1 MGWCLGLEVHAL
13 RGSAP
18 VRSSA
23 ARAALGL
30 TGNTPHKACTYLSQ
44 PPILRH
50 TRQTYCPVST
60 MRPLLPVTLI
70 LLLAACGDGESLLPP
85 DARLPDGGRY
95 RGEVVNG
102 LLQGEGRIDYPN
114 GSWYAGSF
122 KDGQW
127 HGQGE
132 WHGQNGEVY
141 RGQFAE
147 GLFQGLGDL
156 TTPGSHYAGTFSHG
170 RRDGEGTLKQADQ
183 TYRGQFKDDQY
194 EGAGELELADGS
206 RYQGLFA
213 KGKPNG
219 AGVRSDASGNQFSG
233 RFVDGL
239 LQGSGTYDSVD
250 GEQYIGEFKDNRLEG
265 RGRYESAEG
274 DVWIGEFKDG
284 SLVGEG
290 ELLGSDGSHY
300 KGGFVDWHFS
310 GQGSLQLADG
320 SQYIGTFENDAYH
333 GKGRLTLSNGKVEGG
348 TWVNGVRVRDEKGTL
363 LPDPLDLTLLNQGR
377 LLEDALARVPPTAP
391 AIQLYSLVV
400 AGDGQQSVFLREADY
415 VSNMLKVRFGA
426 RGQVTLVNHR
436 DHMASR
442 PMATRENLTRA
453 ARTLAERSG
462 PEDLVFIYLTSHGS
476 RDHQLVLDQP
486 RLQLAD
492 LSADE
497 LASALAPLK
506 ERDKV
511 IVISACYSGGY
522 IAPLKDDR
530 TVIMTAARADRVSF
544 GCSEEADFTYFGDA
558 LFAEALNQTDDLKQA
573 FELARASVAERER
586 KDGFEASEPQL
597 WAPPAVLA
605 HWQHLRRQ
613 QAEEALR
620 NAAQA
625 TVEQQEK
632 KPGNH

>member
-1 MGWCLGLEVHAL
+1 MPGRSYKDCG
-13 RGSAP
+13 P
-18 VRSSA
+18 VVY
-23 ARAALGL
+23 LL
-30 TGNTPHKACTYLSQ
+30 MPYLSQ

-310 GQGSLQLADG
+310 GQGNLQLADG
-320 SQYIGTFENDAYH
+320 SQYIGAFENDAYH

-363 LPDPLDLTLLNQGR
+363 LPDPLDLALLNQGR
-377 LLEDALARVPPTAP
+377 LLEDALARVPPTAQ

-453 ARTLAERSG
+453 AHTLAERSG

-476 RDHQLVLDQP
+476 HDHQLVLDQP

-586 KDGFEASEPQL
+586 KEGFEASEPQL

-625 TVEQQEK
+625 TVEQQAK

>member
-1 MGWCLGLEVHAL
+1 
-13 RGSAP
+13 
-18 VRSSA
+18 
-23 ARAALGL
+23 
-30 TGNTPHKACTYLSQ
+30 
-44 PPILRH
+44 
-50 TRQTYCPVST
+50 
-60 MRPLLPVTLI
+60 MRPLLPLALT

-102 LLQGEGRIDYPN
+102 LLQGQGRIDYPN
-114 GSWYAGSF
+114 GSWYAGTF

-132 WHGQNGEVY
+132 WHGSNGEVY

-156 TTPGSHYAGTFSHG
+156 TTPGSHYAGTFKHG

-194 EGAGELELADGS
+194 DGAGQLELADGS

-213 KGKPNG
+213 KGQPNG
-219 AGVRSDASGNQFSG
+219 DGVRSDASGNQFSG
-233 RFVDGL
+233 RFVNGQ

-284 SLVGEG
+284 SLIGEG
-290 ELLGSDGSHY
+290 EMLASDGSHY
-300 KGGFVDWHFS
+300 KGEFVDWRFD
-310 GQGSLQLADG
+310 GQGTLQLADG
-320 SQYIGTFENDAYH
+320 SHYSGGFANDAYH
-333 GKGRLTLSNGKVEGG
+333 GAGRLTLANGKVQAGE
-348 TWVNGVRVRDEKGTL
+348 WVNGVRVRDQHGKL
-363 LPDPLDLTLLNQGR
+363 LPDPLDLALLNQGR
-377 LLEDALARVPPTAP
+377 LLDEALANVPHSAP
-391 AIQLYSLVV
+391 PIQLYSLVV

-426 RGQVTLVNHR
+426 SGQVTLVNHR
-436 DHMASR
+436 DQLATR
-442 PMATRENLTRA
+442 PMATRESLSRA
-453 ARTLAERSG
+453 VRTLAERSG

-476 RDHQLVLDQP
+476 ADHQLVLDQP

-492 LSADE
+492 LSAAE
-497 LASALAPLK
+497 LSSALAPLK
-506 ERDKV
+506 GRDKV

-522 IAPLKDDR
+522 IAPLKDER

-558 LFAEALNQTDDLKQA
+558 LFAQALNQTDDLKQA
-573 FELARASVAERER
+573 FELARATVAEREQR
-586 KDGFEASEPQL
+586 EGFEASEPQM

-605 HWQHLRRQ
+605 HWQRLRRQ

-625 TVEQQEK
+625 NVGEQAK
-632 KPGNH
+632 TPGNH

>member
-1 MGWCLGLEVHAL
+1 M
-13 RGSAP
+13 
-18 VRSSA
+18 
-23 ARAALGL
+23 RA
-30 TGNTPHKACTYLSQ
+30 
-44 PPILRH
+44 
-50 TRQTYCPVST
+50 
-60 MRPLLPVTLI
+60 LLPLTLT
-70 LLLAACGDGESLLPP
+70 LMLAACGDGESLLPP

-95 RGEVVNG
+95 RGQVVDG

-114 GSWYAGSF
+114 GSWYAGGF

-132 WHGQNGEVY
+132 WHGSNGEVY
-141 RGQFAE
+141 RGQFAA
-147 GLFQGLGDL
+147 GLFQGVGDL

-194 EGAGELELADGS
+194 HGAGELELADGS

-213 KGKPNG
+213 SGKPNG

-265 RGRYESAEG
+265 RGRFENAEG

-284 SLVGEG
+284 SLLGEG
-290 ELLGSDGSHY
+290 EMLGSDGSHY
-300 KGGFVDWHFS
+300 KGSFVDWRLA
-310 GQGSLQLADG
+310 GQGSLQLPDG
-320 SQYIGTFENDAYH
+320 SRYVGGFENDAYQGQ
-333 GKGRLTLSNGKVEGG
+333 GKLTLASGKVQSGY
-348 TWVNGVRVRDEKGTL
+348 WVNGVRVRDHNGKL
-363 LPDPLDLTLLNQGR
+363 LPDPLELALLNQGK
-377 LLEDALARVPPTAP
+377 LLDEALARVPRSAP
-391 AIQLYSLVV
+391 PIELYSLVV

-415 VSNMLKVRFGA
+415 VSNLLKVRFGA
-426 RGQVTLVNHR
+426 HGQITLVNHR
-436 DHMASR
+436 DQMSTR

-453 ARTLAERSG
+453 ARTLAERTG
-462 PEDLVFIYLTSHGS
+462 PQDLVFIYLTSHGS
-476 RDHQLVLDQP
+476 QDHQLVFDQP

-522 IAPLKDDR
+522 IAPLKDER
-530 TVIMTAARADRVSF
+530 TIIMTAARADRVSF
-544 GCSEEADFTYFGDA
+544 GCSEEADFTYFGEA
-558 LFAEALNQTDDLKQA
+558 LFAQALNQTDDLEQA
-573 FELARASVAERER
+573 FELARSSVAEREKR
-586 KDGFEASEPQL
+586 EGFEASEPQI
-597 WAPPAVLA
+597 WAPPTVLA
-605 HWQHLRRQ
+605 HWQRLRQQ
-613 QAEEALR
+613 QAEKALR

-625 TVEQQEK
+625 TSQGQEK
-632 KPGNH
+632 RPAPH